1 MIPGRAVGLAT
12 LGPREGDG
20 GRTTLDALRQRLD
33 LEDVLSRTATTFIHR
48 PAHEVLDAIAET
60 LADIGRFAD
69 VERAFLYL
77 LNERREAAEL
87 SHEWVAPGVPPSR
100 SADRAIPLCEL
111 PRWLEALEREEAVY
125 IPRVS
130 DLGDEWTAERQRL
143 DRYGCRSVLAVPVTD
158 TGRTRGFLGFDLV
171 TTDRIWSD
179 DHIVVLESTA
189 GIIAQ
194 ALARSDA
201 EQRFGLAFDHAPL
214 GMALHGPNGH
224 HIQVNPAYCRL
235 MGRRED
241 ELLGQSVLDLIEP
254 EDRHLLQ
261 GTRPGLVSGERN
273 SAVVELRFRRPDG
286 TAVWGRVH
294 IAGVRTPDGSLYYT
308 VSHVED
314 ITARVERDTA
324 LRASEQRYRTLVE
337 NLPSLIF
344 RYDRNLNPVF
354 VSPSVERLPG
364 MDPADPSVATVDFRG
379 RHDSDRWAQY
389 LRRVIETGQ
398 RSDAEFELYTGGKSY
413 WYQTR
418 AVPEYD
424 DRGDVA
430 HVLVVS
436 SEITALKRTEAQ
448 LAHQA
453 LHDPLTGLA
462 NRALLV
468 DFLDRSLNRRRDH
481 GSGLGLLFI
490 DLDRFKWV
498 NDSLGHRAGD
508 ELLKA
513 VAHRLT
519 STVRPSDLIARL
531 GGDEFVVVIDGVVDP
546 REPVRVARR
555 IQGELSTPMV
565 IEGTE
570 VVATASIG
578 IAMTTSANS
587 DADGLLRDADSAM
600 YLAKANGRNRF
611 EIFDAV
617 LRTQAQ
623 EKLRMESALRR
634 AIDEG
639 GIEVFYQPE
648 LDLDSGEIVGFE
660 ALARWNHPTEGR
672 LAAVAF
678 IELAEETGLIIDLGE
693 SVLRQACIQAGR
705 WRRDRPGR
713 PVKLRVNLSGR
724 QFAQVD
730 LVQQVVRAL
739 SAGDL
744 EPSNLC
750 LEITETAL
758 MADPGRGLAV
768 LEHLRGLGIELA
780 IDDFGTGYSSLA
792 YLKRLPVDVLKIDR
806 SFVNGLGD
814 DPDDTAIATAIISLA
829 RSLGMRVVAEG
840 VETRRQLDELR
851 RLGCD
856 RAQGYLFARPSP
868 PAEAWGVAS
877 PYPVAEG

>member
-1 MIPGRAVGLAT
+1 
-12 LGPREGDG
+12 
-20 GRTTLDALRQRLD
+20 
-33 LEDVLSRTATTFIHR
+33 
-48 PAHEVLDAIAET
+48 
-60 LADIGRFAD
+60 
-69 VERAFLYL
+69 
-77 LNERREAAEL
+77 
-87 SHEWVAPGVPPSR
+87 
-100 SADRAIPLCEL
+100 
-111 PRWLEALEREEAVY
+111 
-125 IPRVS
+125 
-130 DLGDEWTAERQRL
+130 
-143 DRYGCRSVLAVPVTD
+143 
-158 TGRTRGFLGFDLV
+158 
-171 TTDRIWSD
+171 
-179 DHIVVLESTA
+179 
-189 GIIAQ
+189 
-194 ALARSDA
+194 
-201 EQRFGLAFDHAPL
+201 
-214 GMALHGPNGH
+214 
-224 HIQVNPAYCRL
+224 
-235 MGRRED
+235 
-241 ELLGQSVLDLIEP
+241 
-254 EDRHLLQ
+254 
-261 GTRPGLVSGERN
+261 
-273 SAVVELRFRRPDG
+273 VVELRFLRPRG
-286 TAVWGRVH
+286 ETVWGRVH
-294 IAGVRTPDGSLYYT
+294 IAGVRTPDGALHYT

-314 ITARVERDTA
+314 ITERVERDVA
-324 LRASEQRYRTLVE
+324 LRTSEQRYRTLVE

-344 RYDRNLNPVF
+344 RYDRALNLMF
-354 VSPSVERLPG
+354 VSPSVEKLPG
-364 MDPADPSVATVDFRG
+364 MDPAAPAVATVDFRG
-379 RHDSDRWAQY
+379 HHDEERWTQY
-389 LRRVIETGQ
+389 LRQVIETGQ
-398 RSDAEFELYTGGKSY
+398 RSDAEFELHTGGRSY

-424 DRGDVA
+424 ERGEVA

-468 DFLDRSLNRRRDH
+468 DFLERSMNRRRQDH
-481 GSGLGLLFI
+481 RGLALLFI

-508 ELLKA
+508 ELLRA

-519 STVRPSDLIARL
+519 STVRPSDLVARL

-555 IQGELSTPMV
+555 IQGELGTPLV

-570 VVATASIG
+570 VVTTGSIG
-578 IAMTTSANS
+578 IAMTTSAVTN
-587 DADGLLRDADSAM
+587 ADGLLRDADSAM

-611 EIFDAV
+611 EIFDTV
-617 LRTQAQ
+617 LRTQAS

-672 LAAVAF
+672 LAASAF
-678 IELAEETGLIIDLGE
+678 IELAEETGLIVDLGE
-693 SVLRQACIQAGR
+693 WVLRQACLQAGR

-713 PVKLRVNLSGR
+713 PLKLRVNLSGR
-724 QFAQVD
+724 QFAHAD
-730 LVQQVVRAL
+730 LLEQVVRAL
-739 SAGDL
+739 TAADL

-758 MADPGRGLAV
+758 MDDPARGLVV
-768 LEHLRGLGIELA
+768 LDDLRGLGIELA

-806 SFVNGLGD
+806 SFVDGLGD

-856 RAQGYLFARPSP
+856 RAQGYLFARPAP
-868 PAEAWGVAS
+868 PAEAWGVPT
-877 PYPVAEG
+877 PYPVADA